1 MTATEPTPR
10 DGAEER
16 GAERARRARLTT
28 LTSVGGRG
36 LTMLLSLVSLPLTI
50 GYLDTER
57 FGLWV
62 TIGSFLAWLAI
73 ADLGLGNGL
82 ANAVTTA
89 RANGDDEGAQRVV
102 STAFGLLVGI
112 AIAMGAALAIAFP
125 FVAWQ
130 RVFAVSSRVD
140 VAELRVTIAL
150 CIAVFIASFPL
161 GVVDRVLGA
170 CQEGY
175 VASAWGTASAVLS
188 TLALVLAVRFGSGLP
203 TLVLALSVVP
213 LVVRIATTAWVFT
226 RLHPELRPRRSAYR
240 RDLARTLLA
249 TGSSFLVVQLAALG
263 MWQNDNIIISQLFGP
278 AAVGPYSV
286 AFRLATVYVG
296 LVSMYLSPLWPA
308 YADAHARGEYAW
320 IRARLRKTTRLVTA
334 TTIAAAIGMI
344 AVGPFVIRVWTRHAE
359 MVPSRTLLVPIAVY
373 MVLIVFC
380 LAQAMA
386 LNGLGR
392 IRGQMYYSTAA
403 AILNVALSIGLGLA
417 MGVAG
422 VCWATCIAAL
432 VTAVLAPIEL
442 HRALRELEAEKAAEP
457 EAAGETA

>member
-1 MTATEPTPR
+1 VADVTATEPTLGE
-10 DGAEER
+10 GAEER

-50 GYLDTER
+50 GYLDKER
-57 FGLWV
+57 YGLWV

-112 AIAMGAALAIAFP
+112 AIVLGGTLAITFP
-125 FVAWQ
+125 LVPWH

-150 CIAVFIASFPL
+150 CIAVFVASFPL
-161 GVVDRVLGA
+161 GIVDRVLGA

-175 VASAWGTASAVLS
+175 VASAWGTASTVLA
-188 TLALVLAVRFGSGLP
+188 TVALVLAVRFGSGLP
-203 TLVLALSVVP
+203 TLVVALSVVP
-213 LVVRIATTAWVFT
+213 LVVRICSTVWVFT
-226 RLHPELRPRRSAYR
+226 RFHPELRPRRGAYR
-240 RDLARTLLA
+240 RDLARELLA
-249 TGSSFLVVQLAALG
+249 TGSTFLVVQLAALG

-308 YADAHARGEYAW
+308 YADAHAHGEHAW
-320 IRARLRKTTRLVTA
+320 IRERLRTTTRLVTA
-334 TTIAAAIGMI
+334 VTTVAALGMI
-344 AVGPFVIRVWTRHAE
+344 AVGPFVIRVWTQRAD
-359 MVPSRTLLVPIAVY
+359 MVPSRRLLVPIAVY

-380 LAQAMA
+380 LAQAVA

-392 IRGQMYYSTAA
+392 IRGQMYYGTAA
-403 AILNVALSIGLGLA
+403 AILNVGLSIGLGLA
-417 MGVAG
+417 IGVDG

-432 VTAVLAPIEL
+432 VTAVGTSVEL
-442 HRALRELEAEKAAEP
+442 RRALKRDGGP
-457 EAAGETA
+457 EVATETA